1 MRLMPPDKRA
11 WITMFL
17 RWTGVFAAFAII
29 GVWVTIMPGRSF
41 KGALPAFSAQET
53 AMAQRLKQDV
63 ELFAGSIGEH
73 NSNSYRQLQHVAGLL
88 ENRFKAMGYRVQEE
102 AYRAQD
108 KQVMNVVAELRGTI
122 RPDEIVV
129 LGAHYDSPPESPGA
143 NDNTSG
149 VAALLEL
156 AARFKDRKPARTLRF
171 VAFVNEEPPWFQT
184 GLMGSRVN
192 AARAKQRGEN
202 IVAMLALET
211 IGYYSDVSGSQHY
224 PPPFS
229 LLYPD
234 TADFI
239 AFVGNT
245 ASRDL
250 VRTTVRL
257 FRDTTAF
264 PSEGIAA
271 PSFIKGIGWSDH
283 WSYWQE
289 GYPAIMITDTAPF
302 RYTHYHE
309 SSDTPDKLDYQRM
322 ARVVSGIHRVIEGLV
337 K

>member
-1 MRLMPPDKRA
+1 MRLVPSDKREWA
-11 WITMFL
+11 KMLL
-17 RWTGVFAAFAII
+17 RWTVLFTVFAAI
-29 GVWVTIMPGRSF
+29 GTWVVGMPGHSF
-41 KGALPAFSAQET
+41 KGALPAFSVQEVNT
-53 AMAQRLKQDV
+53 AQRLKQDV

-73 NSNSYRQLQHVAGLL
+73 NTNSFRQLQQVASLL
-88 ENRFKAMGYRVQEE
+88 ESRLKAMGYRAQEE

-108 KQVMNVVAELRGTI
+108 KQVMNIVAELRGATK
-122 RPDEIVV
+122 PEEIVV
-129 LGAHYDSPPESPGA
+129 IGAHYDSPPESPGA

-156 AARFKDRKPARTLRF
+156 ADRFKGRKPARTLRF

-184 GLMGSRVN
+184 ELMGSRVN
-192 AARAKQRGEN
+192 AVRAKQRGEN

-211 IGYYSDVSGSQHY
+211 IGNYSDTPGSQHY
-224 PPPFS
+224 PPPFN

-234 TADFI
+234 IGNFI

-250 VRTTVRL
+250 VRTSVKL
-257 FRDTTAF
+257 FRDTTPF

-289 GYPAIMITDTAPF
+289 GYPAIMVTDTAPF
-302 RYTHYHE
+302 RYKHYHE

-322 ARVVSGIHRVIEGLV
+322 ARVVTGLDRVVEGLL